1 MERPTQMKLHT
12 QGIANVL
19 LIHIAGRVDSLTA
32 KPFEDLLLPLLNGCT
47 GEMQKVLLDLS
58 GVHYMN
64 SAGLRVLMLALR
76 QCQKQQ
82 GAIVLAALQPFLQDV
97 FKITRFDTLFRV
109 FATVQEALEHL
120 SPTAASAYDGA
131 A

>member
-1 MERPTQMKLHT
+1 MELPTQVKLQT
-12 QGIANVL
+12 QDIANVL

-32 KPFEDLLLPLLNGCT
+32 KPFEDRLLPLLHGCT
-47 GEMQKVLLDLS
+47 GELQKVLLDLS

-82 GAIVLAALQPFLQDV
+82 GAIALAALQPFLQDV
-97 FKITRFDTLFRV
+97 FKITRFDTLFQV

-120 SPTAASAYDGA
+120 SPTAASTYDGA

>member
-1 MERPTQMKLHT
+1 MELQTQVELQT
-12 QGIANVL
+12 QDIANVL
-19 LIHIAGRVDSLTA
+19 LIHVAGRVDPITA
-32 KPFEDLLLPLLNGCT
+32 KRFEGLLLPRLNGCT
-47 GEMQKVLLDLS
+47 GETQKVLLDLS

-64 SAGLRVLMLALR
+64 SMGLRVLTLALR

-82 GAIVLAALQPFLQDV
+82 GEIVLAALQPFLQDV
-97 FKITRFDTLFRV
+97 FKITRFDTLFKV
-109 FATVQEALEHL
+109 FATVQAALAHL

>member
-1 MERPTQMKLHT
+1 MELPTQMTLHT
-12 QGIANVL
+12 QDIANVL

-32 KPFEDLLLPLLNGCT
+32 KPFEDILLPLLNGCT

-120 SPTAASAYDGA
+120 SPTAASAYHGA

>member
-12 QGIANVL
+12 QDIANVL

-32 KPFEDLLLPLLNGCT
+32 KPFEDILLPLLNGCT

>member
-1 MERPTQMKLHT
+1 MELPTQVKLHT
-12 QGIANVL
+12 QDIANVL

-32 KPFEDLLLPLLNGCT
+32 KPFEDRLLPLLNGCT
-47 GEMQKVLLDLS
+47 GDMQKMLLDLS